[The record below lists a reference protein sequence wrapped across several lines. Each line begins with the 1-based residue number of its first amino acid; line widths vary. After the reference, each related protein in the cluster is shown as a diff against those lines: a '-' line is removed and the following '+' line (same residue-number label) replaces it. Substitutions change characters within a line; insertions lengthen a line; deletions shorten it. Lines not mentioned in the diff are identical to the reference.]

1 MSKVVEETKME
12 TRQTRKT
19 APSANPA
26 GFPTK
31 TSEKV
36 RSIVSHHVKSFDYL
50 VDTGVELAV
59 KDIRPMTVAIVDES
73 TDKVNKLTYWME
85 NPTFGRPTK
94 REGDALDPRL
104 FPSECRGR
112 GITYTSP
119 LYTTFAWTVNDGDK
133 HTMSFHVGDIPIM
146 VGSKLCHLNG
156 LTPKQLVRH
165 GEDPHEFGGYFICN
179 GIERCIRM
187 LQVPR
192 RNHVVAIERPSF
204 ANRGRK
210 YTSKATM
217 IRSVR
222 SVRACSVRTRSARMS
237 SPSLMNSNVK
247 RSRITHSLT
256 LKHQRKSDS
265 RFALEHRYEETRAEP
280 V

>member
-12 TRQTRKT
+12 TRQARKT
-19 APSANPA
+19 APSANP
-26 GFPTK
+26 GFPTN
-31 TSEKV
+31 EGKV

-85 NPTFGRPTK
+85 NPDADRPQS
-94 REGDALDPRL
+94 RETRWIHDSFRVSVEVEVLHTHHHCTQHLLGL
-104 FPSECRGR
+104 SMMVTSTQCR
-112 GITYTSP
+112 
-119 LYTTFAWTVNDGDK
+119 
-133 HTMSFHVGDIPIM
+133 FHVGDIPIM
-146 VGSKLCHLNG
+146 VGSVVSSERTHSETTRETRRG
-156 LTPKQLVRH
+156 SSRVRWI
-165 GEDPHEFGGYFICN
+165 FICN

-222 SVRACSVRTRSARMS
+222 SVRARSVRTRSARMS
-237 SPSLMNSNVK
+237 FPHL
-247 RSRITHSLT
+247 
-256 LKHQRKSDS
+256 
-265 RFALEHRYEETRAEP
+265 
-280 V
+280 